1 MAYPWKLPVWGP
13 HGLPTLEPASFLLL
27 LHRRADLAMV
37 PFKQVPM
44 TLTLARRSSCVKA
57 FFSRSCHATSKSA
70 ARQWIF
76 PKYFLN
82 RLYLG
87 DVYLSIMTSD
97 SGSFL
102 INALHVG
109 VWPQLRTQSGKIL
122 RFFTLHICNFMN
134 ASPYHPYQRK
144 PACLMT
150 NSSLQCCSK
159 TSRMRRTLSWKW
171 VPVKLEGYRKH
182 RGLRTRQNQSNKP
195 AWWIYWSPIC
205 FACDRSVLSM
215 KSHKAKQRHKSQK
228 WFTLIVHCLEIAVGS
243 VMFDAVTLA
252 ILRPWTSK
260 AANQSGKFEK
270 SETGNSVR

>member
-1 MAYPWKLPVWGP
+1 MIYPWKLPVWGP

-102 INALHVG
+102 INTLHVG
-109 VWPQLRTQSGKIL
+109 VWPQLRTPK
-122 RFFTLHICNFMN
+122 REDFAFLH
-134 ASPYHPYQRK
+134 
-144 PACLMT
+144 PAHLQFYECL
-150 NSSLQCCSK
+150 
-159 TSRMRRTLSWKW
+159 TLS
-171 VPVKLEGYRKH
+171 PI
-182 RGLRTRQNQSNKP
+182 P
-195 AWWIYWSPIC
+195 AQTSLL
-205 FACDRSVLSM
+205 DD
-215 KSHKAKQRHKSQK
+215 Q
-228 WFTLIVHCLEIAVGS
+228 LIIAVLFED
-243 VMFDAVTLA
+243 V
-252 ILRPWTSK
+252 PN
-260 AANQSGKFEK
+260 AANVVLKMGPSQ
-270 SETGNSVR
+270 TGGI